1 MSEEIELKHCPFC
14 GAKVDFYEGDMD
26 NFDYILCTECGFCMT
41 SENLDSVDELI
52 NDWNRRPS
60 PWIPAE
66 KWQPQKGEPVY
77 ISIKCDGSSKTTFDV
92 AVFSD
97 WGWIAKNHPFLLDE
111 YVKYVMPI
119 PELPE
124 E

>member
-1 MSEEIELKHCPFC
+1 MSEEIELKPCPFC

-60 PWIPAE
+60 PWISIDKELPIL
-66 KWQPQKGEPVY
+66 GEIV
-77 ISIKCDGSSKTTFDV
+77 FV
-92 AVFSD
+92 AIGELPEHD
-97 WGWIAKNHPFLLDE
+97 IGALTELGWITMNHNPSANKNI
-111 YVKYVMPI
+111 KYFMRK
-119 PELPE
+119 PELPKE
-124 E
+124 QR